1 MELVIPLEKEVQ
13 MRTINLRIVGTMI
26 KAMRPVKTT
35 KGMHISRDVG
45 DVKTEF

>member
-1 MELVIPLEKEVQ
+1 

-35 KGMHISRDVG
+35 KRMHINSRDIG